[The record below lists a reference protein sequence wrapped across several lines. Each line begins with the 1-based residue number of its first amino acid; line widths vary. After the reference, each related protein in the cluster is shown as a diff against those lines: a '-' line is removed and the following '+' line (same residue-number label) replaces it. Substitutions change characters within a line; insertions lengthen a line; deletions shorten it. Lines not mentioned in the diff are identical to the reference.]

1 MREIER
7 KFLVRDDSFISQ
19 AVSSERIAQ
28 GYLCARRVT
37 ARLRIY
43 GDKAF
48 LTFKGKSKDGGLS
61 RFEFERQ
68 IPLGC
73 GESLL
78 ARCNSV
84 VEKRRYIVPFEGYTW
99 EVDLFEG
106 LNEGLA
112 LAEVEMADVNET
124 PQLPEWVWTEVTSD
138 YHYRNS
144 FLAMRPY
151 KTWFNSF

>member
-37 ARLRIY
+37 ARVRIY

-61 RFEFERQ
+61 RFEWERE
-68 IPLGC
+68 IPLRVA
-73 GESLL
+73 EHLL
-78 ARCNSV
+78 GRCNGV
-84 VEKRRYIVPFEGYTW
+84 VDKVRHIVEYEAHTFEID
-99 EVDLFEG
+99 EFKSE
-106 LNEGLA
+106 NEGLII
-112 LAEVEMADVNET
+112 AEVELTSHNET
-124 PQLPEWVWTEVTSD
+124 VALPSWCGDEVTGERCF
-138 YHYRNS
+138 YNS
-144 FLAMRPY
+144 FLSKHPF
-151 KTWFNSF
+151 KTWKKR

>member
-37 ARLRIY
+37 ARVRIY

-84 VEKRRYIVPFEGYTW
+84 VEKRLCASSSANII
-99 EVDLFEG
+99 
-106 LNEGLA
+106 
-112 LAEVEMADVNET
+112 
-124 PQLPEWVWTEVTSD
+124 PERGEPVAIAKPEQAPPVI
-138 YHYRNS
+138 R
-144 FLAMRPY
+144 
-151 KTWFNSF
+151 